1 MDLLFIFCNN
11 NFYLL
16 LNYNVS
22 LTGDILK
29 DLSEEPIEQ
38 VKKLKKFHILFRGN
52 FFILIDFPTI
62 IF

>member
-1 MDLLFIFCNN
+1 MDLLFIFCKN

-38 VKKLKKFHILFRGN
+38 VKKLKNFHILFRVN